1 MAELPTY
8 LVKPLGKVN
17 VENIDTRLKPK
28 HFFRN
33 LLIAIIVVIVLFK
46 VLKSKDKTGIPLLT
60 RILSAIRGV
69 KTAKN

>member
-1 MAELPTY
+1 MAELPSY

-17 VENIDTRLKPK
+17 VENIDTRLRPK

-33 LLIAIIVVIVLFK
+33 LLIAIVLIVVLFK
-46 VLKSKDKTGIPLLT
+46 VLKSKGKTGIPLLA